1 MNNIVHSMSSFK
13 GRLTHILGV
22 IGSHIQ
28 QHGLYLL
35 CTVIV
40 VAGYLVTIELTFKK
54 SMKRPG
60 QISLRTPHA
69 VALTDSAWVY
79 QTERFVVVG
88 KGGPIPNQP
97 YMYKTRDD
105 EGPINSGL
113 AMTIKGADGAKFY
126 LEYHSDSSDIISI
139 GSKMFKLKAGS
150 LFLVDLSGSDSK
162 QTVRQLSLPES
173 IKGFNSVFVSRS
185 SVWASDP
192 KQWMSV
198 ADISN
203 FVDSK

>member
-69 VALTDSAWVY
+69 VALTERAWVF
-79 QTERFVVVG
+79 EAESFVVVG
-88 KGGPIPNQP
+88 KNGSVPSQP
-97 YMYKTRDD
+97 YMYRTWDSD
-105 EGPINSGL
+105 GVINSGL
-113 AMTIKGADGAKFY
+113 VMTLKNKLGAKFY
-126 LEYHSDSSDIISI
+126 LEYHSDLSDEIMI
-139 GSKMFKLKAGS
+139 GSKTFKLMEGRM
-150 LFLVDLSGSDSK
+150 FLVDQAVKTPERTIRQILHFEYPTRRYIRAGSAEIWLSVPELSK
-162 QTVRQLSLPES
+162 F
-173 IKGFNSVFVSRS
+173 IKDN
-185 SVWASDP
+185 
-192 KQWMSV
+192 
-198 ADISN
+198 
-203 FVDSK
+203 